1 MIKNI
6 TCIVCPRGCNMT
18 ANIDGENVTVT
29 GFACPKG
36 EKYGIDECISPV
48 RTVTTIV
55 RVNNREDTMLSVKTK
70 NPISKNDIFKVMQS
84 IRKTSVQA
92 PIKKGDIII
101 PNLYGS
107 DIIATKSID

>member
-55 RVNNREDTMLSVKTK
+55 RVDNREDTMLSVKTK
-70 NPISKNDIFKVMQS
+70 TPVKKEDIFDVMKK
-84 IRKTSVQA
+84 IRSVTVSA
-92 PIKKGDIII
+92 PIKNGDVLIRD
-101 PNLYGS
+101 LFGS